1 LYHWARKCSCQAM
14 PTIDTLNEISLCI
27 SIASHMLIDT
37 EVGLI
42 TIMSWKSR
50 KERELHES

>member
-1 LYHWARKCSCQAM
+1 MFMPRNV

-27 SIASHMLIDT
+27 SIASCMLIDT

-42 TIMSWKSR
+42 TIMSWKSG
-50 KERELHES
+50 KERELYES

>member
-1 LYHWARKCSCQAM
+1 MFMPRNV

-27 SIASHMLIDT
+27 SIASRILIDT
-37 EVGLI
+37 EVGSI
-42 TIMSWKSR
+42 TIISWKSR

>member
-1 LYHWARKCSCQAM
+1 MFMPSNV

-27 SIASHMLIDT
+27 SIVSHMLIDT